1 MSSSV
6 VGFPPGFFTRSALV
20 VASDLLGCTLV
31 RRTSDGSVLTG
42 VIAETEAYLPDDPAC
57 HAHLGRTARNAAMF
71 LSGGHAYVYFIY
83 GMHFCV
89 NVVTGPEGQ
98 GEAVLLRAVR
108 WAECSGHFV
117 TSISGLRPPQ
127 SRYPSGGASVAGCV
141 LSGTL
146 VPSES
151 DGLPRFPIPD
161 AQTTG
166 PGRLCRVF
174 GIDRAL
180 DGADLTDADGPL
192 YLLPRTGPPPPFS
205 ATPRIGIR
213 KNADVPWRFVM
224 AEA

>member
-1 MSSSV
+1 LSSSV
-6 VGFPPGFFTRSALV
+6 VGFPPGFFTRGALA
-20 VASDLLGCTLV
+20 VAQDLLGCMLV
-31 RRTSDGSVLTG
+31 RRMPAGSGLPAGSVLTG

-57 HAHLGRTARNAAMF
+57 HAHRGRTARNAAMF

-108 WAECSGHFV
+108 
-117 TSISGLRPPQ
+117 
-127 SRYPSGGASVAGCV
+127 GAPVAGCV

-151 DGLPRFPIPD
+151 GALTNDLIPD

-180 DGADLTDADGPL
+180 DGADLTDPAGPL

-224 AEA
+224 G